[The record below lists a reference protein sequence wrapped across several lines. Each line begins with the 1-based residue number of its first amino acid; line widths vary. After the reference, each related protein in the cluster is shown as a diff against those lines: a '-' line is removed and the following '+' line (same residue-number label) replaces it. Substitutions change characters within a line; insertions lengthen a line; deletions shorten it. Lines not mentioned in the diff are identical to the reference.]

1 MERLLVND
9 KMPILVDAT
18 IKKGVIVP
26 KKELDLEE
34 QDVTIRIE
42 PVHREPALKTRISAS
57 LELVEEVLTSEPDKL
72 L

>member
-1 MERLLVND
+1 MERLLYD

-42 PVHREPALKTRISAS
+42 PAHREPALKTRISAS
-57 LELVEEVLTSEPDKL
+57 LELVEEVLSSEPDKFL
-72 L
+72 

>member
-1 MERLLVND
+1 
-9 KMPILVDAT
+9 MPILVDAT

-42 PVHREPALKTRISAS
+42 PAHREPALKTRIRSS
-57 LELVEEVLTSEPDKL
+57 LELVEEILASEPDKFL
-72 L
+72 